1 VALRFGGEIILSRM
15 LTLFSYAHPGKPGAS
30 LQGPGKKN
38 GNLPIMT
45 ANSPLRR
52 IALGLTMFAAAL
64 SATTASAQGDLL
76 VAPTRVV
83 LNGGGTA
90 EVVLSNI
97 GSQPA
102 TYRIGIELRRME
114 TDGNFADVNDA
125 EANATEKA
133 AVEMLR
139 YAPKR
144 ITLLPGQPQSIR
156 LSARPAPELPDGEYR
171 VHMSFRA
178 VPPAL
183 SPEAAQEQA
192 ASGQLS
198 IRLTPIY
205 GITIPVFIRKG
216 RLEAGATIANP
227 RLIRTATNTFLE
239 LDMRRT
245 GQRSVYGEILGKRG
259 SEQLFQV
266 KGIAVYPEISG
277 RSVRIPLTA
286 EQLAK
291 LNGPIR
297 IEYREMPENGGQL
310 IAEVTSAIN

>member
-1 VALRFGGEIILSRM
+1 M
-15 LTLFSYAHPGKPGAS
+15 LTLFSYHLRGIPDGHSRLSARNDRKPLEMNFA
-30 LQGPGKKN
+30 
-38 GNLPIMT
+38 T
-45 ANSPLRR
+45 ALRR
-52 IALGLTMFAAAL
+52 IALGLASLASLGLSSAA
-64 SATTASAQGDLL
+64 TAQGDLL

-97 GSQPA
+97 GKAPA
-102 TYRIGIELRRME
+102 TYRIGVELRRME
-114 TDGNFADVNDA
+114 ADGNFADVSDA

-133 AVEMLR
+133 ALEMLR

-183 SPEAAQEQA
+183 SPEAAQDQA
-192 ASGQLS
+192 NAGQLS

-205 GITIPVFIRKG
+205 GITIPVFVRKG

-227 RLIRTATNTFLE
+227 RLGRNGANTYLE
-239 LDMRRT
+239 LDMQRT
-245 GQRSVYGEILGKRG
+245 GQRSVYGEIQGKRG
-259 SEQLFQV
+259 SEQLFLI
-266 KGIAVYPEISG
+266 KGIAIYPEVKG

-286 EQLAK
+286 EQVAK
-291 LNGPIR
+291 LKGPIR
-297 IEYREMPENGGQL
+297 IEYREAPENGGQL
-310 IAEVTSAIN
+310 IAGITSSVQ

>member
-1 VALRFGGEIILSRM
+1 MTFTTSLSR
-15 LTLFSYAHPGKPGAS
+15 L
-30 LQGPGKKN
+30 
-38 GNLPIMT
+38 I
-45 ANSPLRR
+45 
-52 IALGLTMFAAAL
+52 LGLGSIIVAMSAAPV
-64 SATTASAQGDLL
+64 TAQGDLL

-83 LNGGGTA
+83 LNGGGNA

-102 TYRIGIELRRME
+102 TYRIGVELRRME
-114 TDGNFADVNDA
+114 ADGNFADVSEA
-125 EANATEKA
+125 EANSTEKA
-133 AVEMLR
+133 ALEMLR
-139 YAPKR
+139 YAPRR

-178 VPPAL
+178 VPPTL

-192 ASGQLS
+192 VAGQLS
-198 IRLTPIY
+198 IRLTPVY

-227 RLIRTATNTFLE
+227 RLVRTATNTVLE

-259 SEQLFQV
+259 SEQVFQI
-266 KGIAVYPEISG
+266 KGIAIYPEVEG
-277 RSVRIPLTA
+277 RTVKIPLTA
-286 EQLAK
+286 EQLGK
-291 LNGPIR
+291 LKGPVR

-310 IAEVTSAIN
+310 IAELTSAIQ

>member
-1 VALRFGGEIILSRM
+1 MIF
-15 LTLFSYAHPGKPGAS
+15 TNS
-30 LQGPGKKN
+30 LN
-38 GNLPIMT
+38 RL
-45 ANSPLRR
+45 
-52 IALGLTMFAAAL
+52 ALGLGTIAAATV
-64 SATTASAQGDLL
+64 ATPAAAQGDLL

-83 LNGGGTA
+83 LNGGGNA

-102 TYRIGIELRRME
+102 TYRIGVELRRME
-114 TDGNFADVNDA
+114 ADGNFADVTEA

-133 AVEMLR
+133 ALEMLR
-139 YAPKR
+139 YAPRR

-192 ASGQLS
+192 AAGQLS

-216 RLEAGATIANP
+216 RLDAGATIANP
-227 RLIRTATNTFLE
+227 RLVRTATNTVLE

-245 GQRSVYGEILGKRG
+245 GQRSVFGEILGKRG
-259 SEQLFQV
+259 SEQVFQI
-266 KGIAVYPEISG
+266 KGIAIYPEVEG
-277 RSVRIPLTA
+277 RTVKIPLSA
-286 EQLAK
+286 DQLGK
-291 LNGPIR
+291 LKGPVR

-310 IAEVTSAIN
+310 IAEVTSAIQ

>member
-1 VALRFGGEIILSRM
+1 MIF
-15 LTLFSYAHPGKPGAS
+15 TNS
-30 LQGPGKKN
+30 LN
-38 GNLPIMT
+38 RL
-45 ANSPLRR
+45 
-52 IALGLTMFAAAL
+52 ALGLGTLAAATM
-64 SATTASAQGDLL
+64 ATPAAAQGDLL

-83 LNGGGTA
+83 LNGGGNA

-102 TYRIGIELRRME
+102 TYRIGVELRRME
-114 TDGNFADVNDA
+114 ADGNFADVTEA

-133 AVEMLR
+133 ALEMLR
-139 YAPKR
+139 YAPRR

-192 ASGQLS
+192 AAGQLS

-216 RLEAGATIANP
+216 RLEAGATITNP
-227 RLIRTATNTFLE
+227 RLVRTATNTVLE

-259 SEQLFQV
+259 SEQVFQI
-266 KGIAVYPEISG
+266 KGIAIYPEVEG
-277 RSVRIPLTA
+277 RTVKIPLTA
-286 EQLAK
+286 DQLGK
-291 LNGPIR
+291 LKGPVR

-310 IAEVTSAIN
+310 IAEVTSAIQ

>member
-1 VALRFGGEIILSRM
+1 MTF
-15 LTLFSYAHPGKPGAS
+15 TNS
-30 LQGPGKKN
+30 LN
-38 GNLPIMT
+38 RL
-45 ANSPLRR
+45 
-52 IALGLTMFAAAL
+52 ALGLGTIVAAAV
-64 SATTASAQGDLL
+64 ATPASAQGDLL

-83 LNGGGTA
+83 LNGGGNA

-102 TYRIGIELRRME
+102 TYRIGVELRRME
-114 TDGNFADVNDA
+114 ADGNFADVTEA

-133 AVEMLR
+133 ALEMLR
-139 YAPKR
+139 YAPRR

-192 ASGQLS
+192 AAGQLS
-198 IRLTPIY
+198 IRLTPVY

-216 RLEAGATIANP
+216 RLDAGATIANP
-227 RLIRTATNTFLE
+227 RLVRTATNTVLE

-245 GQRSVYGEILGKRG
+245 GQRSVFGEILGKRG
-259 SEQLFQV
+259 SEQVFQI
-266 KGIAVYPEISG
+266 KGIAIYPEVEG
-277 RSVRIPLTA
+277 RTVKIPLSA
-286 EQLAK
+286 DQLGK
-291 LNGPIR
+291 LKGPVR

-310 IAEVTSAIN
+310 IAEVTNAIQ

>member
-1 VALRFGGEIILSRM
+1 MSLATSLRYLGIGLAAFI
-15 LTLFSYAHPGKPGAS
+15 A
-30 LQGPGKKN
+30 
-38 GNLPIMT
+38 T
-45 ANSPLRR
+45 AN
-52 IALGLTMFAAAL
+52 AAPA
-64 SATTASAQGDLL
+64 AAQGDLL
-76 VAPTRVV
+76 VAPTRVI
-83 LNGGGTA
+83 LNGGGNA

-97 GSQPA
+97 GNQAA
-102 TYRIGIELRRME
+102 TYRIGVELRRME
-114 TDGNFADVNDA
+114 PDGDFADVTEA

-133 AVEMLR
+133 SLEMLR

-144 ITLLPGQPQSIR
+144 ITLLPGQPQAIR

-192 ASGQLS
+192 AAGQLA
-198 IRLTPIY
+198 IRLTPVY

-227 RLIRTATNTFLE
+227 RLGGNAMAKWLE

-259 SEQLFQV
+259 SEQVFAI
-266 KGIAVYPEISG
+266 KGIAIYPEVQS
-277 RSVRIPLTA
+277 RTVKIPLTA
-286 EQLAK
+286 DQVAK
-291 LNGPIR
+291 LTGPVR
-297 IEYREMPENGGQL
+297 IEYRELPENGGQL
-310 IAEVTSAIN
+310 IAEVTSALR

>member
-1 VALRFGGEIILSRM
+1 MTF
-15 LTLFSYAHPGKPGAS
+15 TNS
-30 LQGPGKKN
+30 LN
-38 GNLPIMT
+38 RL
-45 ANSPLRR
+45 
-52 IALGLTMFAAAL
+52 ALGLGTIVAAAL
-64 SATTASAQGDLL
+64 ATPASAQGDLL

-83 LNGGGTA
+83 LNGGGNA

-102 TYRIGIELRRME
+102 TYRIGVELRRME
-114 TDGNFADVNDA
+114 ADGNFADVTEA

-133 AVEMLR
+133 ALEMLR
-139 YAPKR
+139 YAPRR

-192 ASGQLS
+192 AAGQLS
-198 IRLTPIY
+198 IRLTPVY

-227 RLIRTATNTFLE
+227 RLVRTATNTVLE

-259 SEQLFQV
+259 SEQVFQI
-266 KGIAVYPEISG
+266 KGVAIYPEVEG
-277 RSVRIPLTA
+277 RTVKIPLSA
-286 EQLAK
+286 DQLGK
-291 LNGPIR
+291 LKGPVR

-310 IAEVTSAIN
+310 IAEVTSAIQ

>member
-1 VALRFGGEIILSRM
+1 MSFSASVRRFTIGFSALAAM
-15 LTLFSYAHPGKPGAS
+15 HAS
-30 LQGPGKKN
+30 AP
-38 GNLPIMT
+38 
-45 ANSPLRR
+45 AV
-52 IALGLTMFAAAL
+52 
-64 SATTASAQGDLL
+64 AQGDLL
-76 VAPTRVV
+76 VAPTRVII
-83 LNGGGTA
+83 NGAGNA

-97 GSQPA
+97 GSQAA
-102 TYRIGIELRRME
+102 TYRIGVELRRME
-114 TDGNFADVNDA
+114 PDGDFADVTEA

-133 AVEMLR
+133 ALEMLR

-144 ITLLPGQPQSIR
+144 ITLLPGQPQAIR

-183 SPEAAQEQA
+183 SPEAAQEQVA
-192 ASGQLS
+192 AGQLA

-227 RLIRTATNTFLE
+227 RLGGNATSKWLE

-259 SEQLFQV
+259 GEQVFQI
-266 KGIAVYPEISG
+266 KGVAIYPEVQG
-277 RSVRIPLTA
+277 RTIKVPLTA
-286 EQLAK
+286 EQAAK
-291 LNGPIR
+291 LTGPIR
-297 IEYREMPENGGQL
+297 IEYRELPENGGQL
-310 IAEVTSAIN
+310 IAEVTSTVR